1 MLKYIISS
9 FFLCSFFAG
18 IAQNKSIDL
27 QPKDTVAY
35 KQPYGLRVGV
45 DLSRII
51 QSSLKDDY
59 SGLELV
65 ADYRL
70 THKLYVAAEL
80 GTEENTRQEDLYNFT
95 SSGNYIKLGVDIN
108 NYENWYGMNNSI
120 YMGGRIAY
128 SRFSQTINDYQI
140 FNSNRYWSPD
150 DFAIGSTD
158 AREIS
163 DLSATWLEFVFGIKT
178 ELFANIF
185 LGGSV
190 RLGYLV
196 NNSIDEK
203 ADNFKNIWI
212 PGFNKVTEGSKFGI
226 GYNYSISYLIP
237 LYKKVKKEKEIKEVT
252 TP

>member
-9 FFLCSFFAG
+9 FFLCSIFIG

-27 QPKDTVAY
+27 QPKDTTTY
-35 KQPYGLRVGV
+35 NQPYGLRVGL

-51 QSSLKDDY
+51 QSSLKDNY
-59 SGLELV
+59 KGLELV

-70 THKLYVAAEL
+70 TNKLYIAAEL

-108 NYENWYGMNNSI
+108 NYENWYGMNNAI
-120 YMGGRIAY
+120 HMGGRIAH
-128 SRFSQTINDYQI
+128 SRFNQTINNYQI
-140 FNSNRYWSPD
+140 FNSNRYWTPD
-150 DFAIGSTD
+150 DFTVGSTD

-196 NNSIDEK
+196 NNSINEK
-203 ADNFKNIWI
+203 KDNFKNIWI

-237 LYKKVKKEKEIKEVT
+237 LYKKVKKKKKIKEIT